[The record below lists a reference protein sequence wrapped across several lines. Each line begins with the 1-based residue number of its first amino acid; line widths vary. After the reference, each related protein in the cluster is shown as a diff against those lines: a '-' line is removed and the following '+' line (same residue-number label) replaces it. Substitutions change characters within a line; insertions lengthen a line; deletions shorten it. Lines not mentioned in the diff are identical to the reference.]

1 MKSFQQF
8 MEQPEIINI
17 MKGFAQ
23 QNKLN
28 TTNTQNALKN
38 VFSGKGVGEL
48 TQKVKSGEINIGDM
62 KNLANS
68 DELKS
73 GLENVVQGIGKDANI
88 NVTKFLKK
96 VENFKLPKK

>member
-1 MKSFQQF
+1 MKTFRQF
-8 MEQPEIINI
+8 ME
-17 MKGFAQ
+17 

-73 GLENVVQGIGKDANI
+73 GLEGLVQSVGKDANI

-96 VENFKLPKK
+96 VENFKLPTK

>member
-1 MKSFQQF
+1 MKTFYQF
-8 MEQPEIINI
+8 MEQS
-17 MKGFAQ
+17 
-23 QNKLN
+23 KLN
-28 TTNTQNALKN
+28 LDKRFTNTTDAIKN

-68 DELKS
+68 YELKS
-73 GLENVVQGIGKDANI
+73 GLEGLVQSVGKDANI

-96 VENFKLPKK
+96 VENFKLPTK